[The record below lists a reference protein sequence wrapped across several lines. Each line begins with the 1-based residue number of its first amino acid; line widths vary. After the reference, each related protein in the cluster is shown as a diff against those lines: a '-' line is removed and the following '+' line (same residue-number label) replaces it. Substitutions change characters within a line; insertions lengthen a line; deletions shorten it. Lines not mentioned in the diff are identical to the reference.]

1 MCGSGAAGRAPLVG
15 RRWSG
20 AAGRAPLDG
29 VAGSQCRA
37 VGCVV
42 GVHSHADMRQAESGQ
57 NQIGPLRSPAGK
69 DRACDKACEQ
79 LEGAG
84 WDRKGTGKFL
94 TGYSQAIKLRR
105 HMRLSITQY
114 NVCHM
119 EWCSVGVSGC
129 SDCWL
134 VPGFALPVERHQIL

>member
-1 MCGSGAAGRAPLVG
+1 
-15 RRWSG
+15 
-20 AAGRAPLDG
+20 
-29 VAGSQCRA
+29 
-37 VGCVV
+37 
-42 GVHSHADMRQAESGQ
+42 MRQAESGQ

-94 TGYSQAIKLRR
+94 TGYSQAIKSRR

-119 EWCSVGVSGC
+119 EWRSVGVSGG

-134 VPGFALPVERHQIL
+134 ATGFALPVERQQILKKTGPSFLGPRNPRLRFDAPKTQTVLAELGLRAPRC